1 MSDIKFSLPGAD
13 IITLSASTADKLIR
27 VGSGDAALLYLYILK
42 TKGQGSSVQ
51 AAQALGKNR
60 GEIADAMAVLSRL
73 GLINCLNPQD
83 GAPAGGGNADG
94 TPTDGSSAGG
104 SHADGSHADGSHAD
118 GGLEF
123 SDIKKPPG
131 DQPRQ
136 YTAVEI
142 SQEKEKNPDF
152 SVLIEETQRS
162 LGKLLSGDE
171 LERLLGIYDGL
182 RLPTEVILLLIT
194 HCIHESR
201 AKSGGRMPSMRYV
214 EKAAYT
220 WEREGIFTLE
230 RAEEYLKALEVR
242 KSARGKIK
250 TALKIFDREFSESE
264 KRYVDEWISMGFES
278 GAVEIAYDIT
288 IFQTNKLAWNY
299 INKIMQSWHEA
310 GLHTV
315 EQIRERENKRRGS
328 SGGKSPAKS
337 AGSGNGG
344 SKFGSADSTELE
356 RMQRLLEKIKED

>member
-27 VGSGDAALLYLYILK
+27 VGNGDAALLYLYILK
-42 TKGQGSSVQ
+42 TKGQGSSTQ
-51 AAQALGKNR
+51 AAEALGKNR

-73 GLINCLNPQD
+73 GLVNCIDPQD
-83 GAPAGGGNADG
+83 GTPASGQPESG
-94 TPTDGSSAGG
+94 
-104 SHADGSHADGSHAD
+104 
-118 GGLEF
+118 EE
-123 SDIKKPPG
+123 KKPLH

-136 YTAVEI
+136 YTASEI
-142 SQEKEKNPDF
+142 SREKEKNPDF

-201 AKSGGRMPSMRYV
+201 SRSGGRMPSMRYI

-250 TALKIFDREFSESE
+250 TALKIFDRELSESE
-264 KRYVDEWISMGFES
+264 KKYVDGWISMGFES
-278 GAVEIAYDIT
+278 DTVAIAYDIT
-288 IFQTNKLAWNY
+288 ILQTNKLAWNY
-299 INKIMQSWHEA
+299 INKIMQSWHES
-310 GLHTV
+310 GLHTAAQV
-315 EQIRERENKRRGS
+315 MERENKRRGGS
-328 SGGKSPAKS
+328 PGKTPAKP
-337 AGSGNGG
+337 GGGDGG
-344 SKFGSADSTELE
+344 SKFGAANSKDLE
-356 RMQRLLEKIKED
+356 RMQRLLEKIKEE